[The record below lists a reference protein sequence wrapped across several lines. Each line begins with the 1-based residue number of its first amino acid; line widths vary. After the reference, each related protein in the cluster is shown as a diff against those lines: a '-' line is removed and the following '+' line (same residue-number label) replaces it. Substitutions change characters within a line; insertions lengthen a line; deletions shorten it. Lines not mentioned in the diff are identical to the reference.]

1 MAFNKKNKNLNEE
14 LQAFINEGIDVFEP
28 NYQSKFLKVFIE
40 DRNNWAQQI
49 SDIIFPEYFEGYHK
63 ILIDYEMEYF
73 KKYRVAADYDELK
86 EMVNDKERDEILK
99 DHIYGLIEKVRT
111 LELEHQKRDSVKE
124 RAYRYF
130 KSQNMKNTLIEL
142 ALDYKKNTF
151 DTMKVKLEAA
161 LKAGEPKDYGHNYAL
176 DVEKRLKKDFRIPI
190 SILPGLDKFIG
201 GGPAGGELYVVM
213 APTGGGKSMMLVRN
227 AVAALLAGKK
237 VVYYTLELSE
247 IIVGQRFDACLNNI
261 PIKNVVDFKETII
274 ETAKD
279 LKINLIIKQF
289 PDGVAT
295 VNTLYSHLDWLK
307 CNENFIPD
315 VIIVDYADNMKPLQ
329 KGEQLRHDLVE
340 IYKELRAMAI
350 EHGVPVLTA
359 SQTSGDGYAK
369 KELSLGMTAESKGKN
384 NIADLVL
391 GFGRDPEQ
399 ERTNRASL
407 KILKN
412 RNGPIGKLF
421 NLIFDASVLNIEI
434 EGEEDY
440 TPTEKKVIAGAG
452 ADYRQRKKNDSVN
465 TAKIM
470 NTQTQLLHNQEF
482 TQEIKDE

>member
-1 MAFNKKNKNLNEE
+1 MTFNKKTKNLNEE
-14 LQAFINEGIDVFEP
+14 IQAFINEGIDVFES

-49 SDIIFPEYFEGYHK
+49 SDIIFPEYFEGYYK
-63 ILIDYEMEYF
+63 ILIDYQMEYF
-73 KKYRVAADYDELK
+73 KKYRVSADYDELK
-86 EMVNDKERDEILK
+86 EMVNDKEKDEILK
-99 DHIYGLIEKVRT
+99 DHLYGLVDKIKI

-124 RAYRYF
+124 RAYKYF

-151 DTMKVKLEAA
+151 DTMKSKLEAA

-176 DVEKRLKKDFRIPI
+176 DIEKRLRKDFRNPI
-190 SILPGLDKFIG
+190 SLLPGLDKYIG
-201 GGPAGGELYVVM
+201 GGAAGGELFVVM
-213 APTGGGKSMMLVRN
+213 APTGGGKSMFLVRN
-227 AVAALLAGKK
+227 GVSALKEGKK

-247 IIVGQRFDACLNNI
+247 EIVGQRFDACLNNI
-261 PIKNVVDFKETII
+261 PLKNVADFKETII
-274 ETAKD
+274 ETTKD

-289 PDGVAT
+289 PDGTAT
-295 VNTLYSHLDWLK
+295 INTLLSHLDWLK

-350 EHGVPVLTA
+350 EHKVPVLTA
-359 SQTSGDGYAK
+359 SQTSGDGYSK
-369 KELSLGMTAESKGKN
+369 KEITLGMTAESKGKN
-384 NIADLVL
+384 NVADLVV
-391 GFGRDPEQ
+391 GFGRDPQQ
-399 ERTNRASL
+399 EVTNKASL

-421 NLIFDASVLNIEI
+421 SLIFNASVLMIEI
-434 EGEEDY
+434 ELEDEY
-440 TPTEKKVIAGAG
+440 TPIEKGAMIG
-452 ADYRQRKKNDSVN
+452 VMHAP
-465 TAKIM
+465 AKIKKQANDGIDKLM
-470 NTQTQLLHNQEF
+470 SNVSNQLHNQEF
-482 TQEIKDE
+482 TPEIKD